1 MPNDHS
7 AELMKSLI
15 AKLYATVTGDDS
27 SIKIPRNKFVSWL
40 LPEVPFVPEDFQ
52 YCSEGLIA
60 DNAENTEGSF
70 LKYVVVREP
79 VI

>member
-40 LPEVPFVPEDFQ
+40 LPEVPFVPEDF
-52 YCSEGLIA
+52 
-60 DNAENTEGSF
+60 
-70 LKYVVVREP
+70 
-79 VI
+79 